1 MLEDLKVILEIQEFD
16 MKMLRLMR
24 LKQERKK
31 EISHIWSL
39 RKDLANQLSDKKK
52 EIFQLSQQITEDEA
66 TIESARERLIKLEE
80 QQGSVK
86 KVEEFNTITREMNDA
101 ERKRSQAEQS
111 ASDLIDKKNME
122 EEILNKIQE
131 SLEASAK
138 SSKALEDEI
147 LQGVKL
153 INVEGKELQERRN
166 ALAKTANPDFLAI
179 YDKLLK
185 NKKDRVIVPLEN
197 RNCSGCHIS
206 LTAQHENMV
215 RKGERLIFC
224 EHCSRIHYWEEDRIT
239 SESAEAP
246 AKRRRRRTVAVT

>member
-39 RKDLANQLSDKKK
+39 RKDLETQLSDKKK

-66 TIESARERLIKLEE
+66 TIESAKERILKLEE
-80 QQGSVK
+80 QQSIVK

-153 INVEGKELQERRN
+153 INAEGKELQDRRN
-166 ALAKTANPDFLAI
+166 ALAKTANADFLVI

-224 EHCSRIHYWEEDRIT
+224 EHCSRIHYWEEDRT
-239 SESAEAP
+239 AP
-246 AKRRRRRTVAVT
+246 EGAAAPTKRRRRRTVAAT